1 MAEIDCLEKTS
12 LVDAVKRLDSAVG
25 QLETAVQR
33 RMDADR
39 SLNALQDDLQR
50 MGEDRSQLAVTL
62 DESEARASRLE
73 EANRDVSKR
82 LVSAMETIRSVL
94 DAHGG

>member
-1 MAEIDCLEKTS
+1 MEKTS
-12 LVDAVKRLDSAVG
+12 LADAVKRLENALG

-33 RMDADR
+33 RLDADR

-50 MGEDRSQLAVTL
+50 MGEDRSQLAASL
-62 DESEARASRLE
+62 DESEAKASRLE
-73 EANRDVSKR
+73 EANRDVSRR
-82 LVSAMETIRSVL
+82 LVTAMETIRSVL